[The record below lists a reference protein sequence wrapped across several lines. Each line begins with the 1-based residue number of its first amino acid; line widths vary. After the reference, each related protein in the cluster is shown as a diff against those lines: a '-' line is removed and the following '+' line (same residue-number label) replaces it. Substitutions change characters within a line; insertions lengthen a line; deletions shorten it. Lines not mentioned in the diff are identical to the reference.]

1 MITVGYSTRKSSED
15 FKELL
20 RKSSGHPKIEIIEK
34 VNPDGRSLT
43 EVYNEILEESTNDIV
58 VLCHDDIYFD
68 TKNWVKKLVRPF
80 EKNPHGIIGLA
91 GTSHMPKSG
100 MWWEDRSKMYGIVN
114 HESEGKKWESKYSS
128 SLGDKLKDVVIV
140 DGLFICLS
148 KSRIKKRFDETVEGF
163 HFYDVNF
170 SFQNF
175 LEGVQIGVMFD
186 IRVTHKSIG
195 MTNEKWERNRIQF
208 SERYSSE
215 LPKIVP
221 KKKSEKLKILLSCL
235 FFKTFTGS
243 EVYVYELARTLVG
256 LGHDVT
262 VLSDV
267 GKPLEDMAKRLGIK
281 TYSLQEPPGFKL
293 GDGKWSLNTP
303 QGMVVSTPNTMYKVS
318 EVNFDIIHVQHEPTT
333 NFICQLYPNIPKIST
348 IHSEVISLE
357 KPVINDTIREY
368 ICIRPEIQQHI
379 IDVYEIPK
387 DKTSVIYNPVD
398 KNRFS
403 NKNTNVENAVLFVGS
418 IDYLRE
424 NTIKD
429 LISYS
434 KENGKELWLVG
445 DNKSN
450 YLQDILK
457 NTHVKYFNST
467 WKTEDFIKRASET
480 AGILLGRTT
489 IESWF
494 CGKPA
499 WIYKVDSSGN
509 ILDKNLINPPSN
521 EELSKFDSNVV
532 VELIEDKYYKLIN
545 QEL

>member
-1 MITVGYSTRKSSED
+1 MITVGYSTRKSSEE

-68 TKNWVKKLVRPF
+68 TKNWVKKLVRHF

-357 KPVINDTIREY
+357 KPVINGTIREY

>member
-1 MITVGYSTRKSSED
+1 MITVGYSTRKSSEE

-68 TKNWVKKLVRPF
+68 TKNWAKKLVRHF

-128 SLGDKLKDVVIV
+128 SLGDKLKDVVVV

-208 SERYSSE
+208 SERYSNE

-221 KKKSEKLKILLSCL
+221 KKKTEKLKILLSCL

>member
-1 MITVGYSTRKSSED
+1 MITVGYSTRKSSEE

-68 TKNWVKKLVRPF
+68 TKNWVKKLVRHF

-175 LEGVQIGVMFD
+175 LEAVQIGVMFD

>member
-1 MITVGYSTRKSSED
+1 MITVGYSTRKSSKE

-68 TKNWVKKLVRPF
+68 TKNWVKKLVRHF

-521 EELSKFDSNVV
+521 EELNKFDSNVV

>member
-1 MITVGYSTRKSSED
+1 MITVGYSTRKSSEE

-68 TKNWVKKLVRPF
+68 TKNWVKKLVRHF

-91 GTSHMPKSG
+91 GTSHIPKSG

-467 WKTEDFIKRASET
+467 WKTEDFIKRVSET

-509 ILDKNLINPPSN
+509 ILDKNLITPPSN
-521 EELSKFDSNVV
+521 EELNKFDSNVV

-545 QEL
+545 QGA

>member
-1 MITVGYSTRKSSED
+1 MITVGYSTRKSSEE

-68 TKNWVKKLVRPF
+68 TKNWVKKLVRHF

-467 WKTEDFIKRASET
+467 WKTEDFIKRVSET

-509 ILDKNLINPPSN
+509 ILDKNLITPPSN
-521 EELSKFDSNVV
+521 EELNKFDSNVV

-545 QEL
+545 QGA

>member
-1 MITVGYSTRKSSED
+1 MITVGYSTRKSSEE

-68 TKNWVKKLVRPF
+68 TKNWAKKLVRHF

-467 WKTEDFIKRASET
+467 WKTEDFIKRVSET

-509 ILDKNLINPPSN
+509 ILDKNLITPPSN
-521 EELSKFDSNVV
+521 EELNKFDSNVV

-545 QEL
+545 QGA

>member
-68 TKNWVKKLVRPF
+68 TKNWAKKLVRHF

-128 SLGDKLKDVVIV
+128 SLGDKLKDVVVV

-429 LISYS
+429 LISYT

-509 ILDKNLINPPSN
+509 ILDKNLITPPSN
-521 EELSKFDSNVV
+521 EELNKFDSNVV

-545 QEL
+545 QGA

>member
-1 MITVGYSTRKSSED
+1 
-15 FKELL
+15 
-20 RKSSGHPKIEIIEK
+20 
-34 VNPDGRSLT
+34 
-43 EVYNEILEESTNDIV
+43 
-58 VLCHDDIYFD
+58 
-68 TKNWVKKLVRPF
+68 
-80 EKNPHGIIGLA
+80 
-91 GTSHMPKSG
+91 MPKSG

-128 SLGDKLKDVVIV
+128 SLGDKLKDVVVV

-208 SERYSSE
+208 SERYSNE

-221 KKKSEKLKILLSCL
+221 KKKTEKLKILLSCL

-293 GDGKWSLNTP
+293 GDGKWSLNAP

>member
-1 MITVGYSTRKSSED
+1 MITVGYSTRKSSEE

-68 TKNWVKKLVRPF
+68 TKNWVKKLVRHF

-128 SLGDKLKDVVIV
+128 SLGDKLKDVVVV

-208 SERYSSE
+208 SERYSNE

-221 KKKSEKLKILLSCL
+221 KKKTEKLKILLSCL

-293 GDGKWSLNTP
+293 GDGKWSLNAP

>member
-1 MITVGYSTRKSSED
+1 MITVGYSTRKSSEE

-68 TKNWVKKLVRPF
+68 TKNWVKKLVRHF

-91 GTSHMPKSG
+91 GTSHIPKSG

-281 TYSLQEPPGFKL
+281 TYSLKEPPGFKL

-509 ILDKNLINPPSN
+509 ILDKNLITPPSN
-521 EELSKFDSNVV
+521 EELNKFDSNVV

-545 QEL
+545 QGA

>member
-1 MITVGYSTRKSSED
+1 MITIGYSTRNSSEE

-20 RKSSGHPKIEIIEK
+20 RKSSGLPKVEIIEK
-34 VNPDGRSLT
+34 VNPNGRSLT
-43 EVYNEILEESTNDIV
+43 EVYNEILNEASNDIV

-68 TKNWVKKLVRPF
+68 TKNWAKKLTRHF

-91 GTSHMPKSG
+91 GTTSVPKSG
-100 MWWEDRSKMYGIVN
+100 MWWEDRSKMFGIVN
-114 HESEGKKWESKYSS
+114 HESDGKKWESKYSS
-128 SLGDKLKDVVIV
+128 SLGDKLKDVVMV

-148 KSRIKKRFDETVEGF
+148 KSRIKTRFDETVEGF

-195 MTNEKWERNRIQF
+195 MTNEKWEENRVKFI
-208 SERYSSE
+208 ERYSNE
-215 LPKIVP
+215 LPKILP
-221 KKKSEKLKILLSCL
+221 KKKEEKLKILLSCL

-243 EVYVYELARTLVG
+243 EVYVYELAKTLVK
-256 LGHDVT
+256 LGHDVS
-262 VLSDV
+262 VLSDI
-267 GKPLEDMAKRLGIK
+267 GRPMEDMAKKIGIK
-281 TYSLQEPPGFKL
+281 VYSLKEPPGFKL
-293 GDGKWSLNTP
+293 GDGKWSLRTP
-303 QGMVVSTPNTMYKVS
+303 EGMVLSTPNTMYKVS
-318 EVNFDIIHVQHEPTT
+318 EVNFDIIHTQHEPTT
-333 NFICQLYPNIPKIST
+333 NYICQLYPNIPKIST

-357 KPVINDTIREY
+357 KPVINETIREY
-368 ICIRPEIQQHI
+368 ICIRPEIQEHI
-379 IDVYEIPK
+379 VDVYEIPK
-387 DKTSVIYNPVD
+387 ERTSVIYNPID
-398 KNRFS
+398 KERFTQ
-403 NKNTNVENAVLFVGS
+403 KNTQVENVVLFVGS

-429 LISYS
+429 LVSYT

-450 YLQDILK
+450 YLESLLQ
-457 NTHVKYFNST
+457 NSHVKYFNST
-467 WKTEDFIKRASET
+467 WKTEDYIKRVSET

-509 ILDKNLINPPSN
+509 ILEKTLNAPPSAQ
-521 EELSKFDSNVV
+521 ELNKFDSINVCQS
-532 VELIEDKYYKLIN
+532 IEDKYYQVIN
-545 QEL
+545 QQI

>member
-1 MITVGYSTRKSSED
+1 MITVGYSTRKSSEE

-68 TKNWVKKLVRPF
+68 TKNWVKKLVRHF

-208 SERYSSE
+208 SERYSNE

-221 KKKSEKLKILLSCL
+221 KKKTEKLKILLSCL

-281 TYSLQEPPGFKL
+281 TYSLKEPPGFKL

>member
-68 TKNWVKKLVRPF
+68 TKNWVKKLVRHF

-128 SLGDKLKDVVIV
+128 SLGDKLKDVVVV

-208 SERYSSE
+208 SERYSNE

-221 KKKSEKLKILLSCL
+221 KKKTEKLKILLSCL

-429 LISYS
+429 LISYT

-509 ILDKNLINPPSN
+509 ILDKNLIIPPSN
-521 EELSKFDSNVV
+521 EELNKFDSNVV

-545 QEL
+545 YQI

>member
-68 TKNWVKKLVRPF
+68 TKNWVKKLVRHF

-128 SLGDKLKDVVIV
+128 SLGDKLKDVVVV

-208 SERYSSE
+208 SERYSNE

-221 KKKSEKLKILLSCL
+221 KKKTEKLKILLSCL

-509 ILDKNLINPPSN
+509 ILDKNLIIPPSN
-521 EELSKFDSNVV
+521 EELNKFDSNVV

-545 QEL
+545 YQI

>member
-1 MITVGYSTRKSSED
+1 MITVGYSTRKSSEE

-68 TKNWVKKLVRPF
+68 TKNWVKKLVRHF

-429 LISYS
+429 LISHS

>member
-1 MITVGYSTRKSSED
+1 MITVGYSTRKSSEE

-68 TKNWVKKLVRPF
+68 TKNWVKKLVRHF

-221 KKKSEKLKILLSCL
+221 KKKSEKLNILLSCL

-281 TYSLQEPPGFKL
+281 TYSLKEPPGFKL

-467 WKTEDFIKRASET
+467 WKTEDFIKRVSET

>member
-68 TKNWVKKLVRPF
+68 TKNWVKKLVRHF

-128 SLGDKLKDVVIV
+128 SLGDKLKDVVVV

-208 SERYSSE
+208 SERYSNE

-221 KKKSEKLKILLSCL
+221 KKKTEKLKILLSCL

>member
-68 TKNWVKKLVRPF
+68 TKNWAKKLVRHF

-128 SLGDKLKDVVIV
+128 SLGDKLKDVVVV

-429 LISYS
+429 LISYT

-509 ILDKNLINPPSN
+509 ILNKNLITPPSN
-521 EELSKFDSNVV
+521 EELNKFDSNVV

-545 QEL
+545 QGA

>member
-1 MITVGYSTRKSSED
+1 MITVGYSTRKSSEE

-68 TKNWVKKLVRPF
+68 TKNWVKKLVRHF

-91 GTSHMPKSG
+91 GTSHIPKSG

-467 WKTEDFIKRASET
+467 WKTEDFIKRVSET

-509 ILDKNLINPPSN
+509 ILDKNLITPPSN

>member
-1 MITVGYSTRKSSED
+1 MITVGYSTRKSSEE

-68 TKNWVKKLVRPF
+68 TKNWVKKLVRHF

-91 GTSHMPKSG
+91 GTSHIPKSG

-403 NKNTNVENAVLFVGS
+403 NKNTSVENAVLFVGS

-467 WKTEDFIKRASET
+467 WKTEDFIKRVSET

-509 ILDKNLINPPSN
+509 ILDKNLITPPSN
-521 EELSKFDSNVV
+521 EELNKFDSNVV

-545 QEL
+545 QGA

>member
-1 MITVGYSTRKSSED
+1 MITVGYSTRKSSEE

-68 TKNWVKKLVRPF
+68 TKNWVKKLVRHF

-128 SLGDKLKDVVIV
+128 SLGDKLKDVVVV

-208 SERYSSE
+208 SERYSNE

-221 KKKSEKLKILLSCL
+221 KKKTEKLKILLSCL

-429 LISYS
+429 LISYT

-509 ILDKNLINPPSN
+509 ILDKNLIIPPSN
-521 EELSKFDSNVV
+521 EELNKFDSNVV

-545 QEL
+545 YQI

>member
-1 MITVGYSTRKSSED
+1 
-15 FKELL
+15 
-20 RKSSGHPKIEIIEK
+20 
-34 VNPDGRSLT
+34 
-43 EVYNEILEESTNDIV
+43 
-58 VLCHDDIYFD
+58 
-68 TKNWVKKLVRPF
+68 
-80 EKNPHGIIGLA
+80 
-91 GTSHMPKSG
+91 
-100 MWWEDRSKMYGIVN
+100 
-114 HESEGKKWESKYSS
+114 
-128 SLGDKLKDVVIV
+128 
-140 DGLFICLS
+140 
-148 KSRIKKRFDETVEGF
+148 
-163 HFYDVNF
+163 
-170 SFQNF
+170 

-208 SERYSSE
+208 SERYSNE

-221 KKKSEKLKILLSCL
+221 KKKTEKLKILLSCL

>member
-1 MITVGYSTRKSSED
+1 MITVGYSTRKSSEE

-68 TKNWVKKLVRPF
+68 TKNWVKKLVRHF

-208 SERYSSE
+208 SERYSNE

-221 KKKSEKLKILLSCL
+221 KKKTEKLKILLSCL

-281 TYSLQEPPGFKL
+281 TYSLKEPPGFKL

-521 EELSKFDSNVV
+521 EELNKFDSNVV

-545 QEL
+545 YQI

>member
-1 MITVGYSTRKSSED
+1 MITVGYSTRKSSEE

-68 TKNWVKKLVRPF
+68 TKNWVKKLVRHF

>member
-1 MITVGYSTRKSSED
+1 MITVGYSTRKSSEE

-68 TKNWVKKLVRPF
+68 TKNWVKKLVRHF

-521 EELSKFDSNVV
+521 EELSNFDSNVV

>member
-1 MITVGYSTRKSSED
+1 MITVGYSTRKSSEE

-68 TKNWVKKLVRPF
+68 TKNWVKKLVRHF

-208 SERYSSE
+208 SERYSNE

-221 KKKSEKLKILLSCL
+221 KKKTEKLKILLSCL

>member
-1 MITVGYSTRKSSED
+1 MITVGYSTRKSSEE

-68 TKNWVKKLVRPF
+68 TKNWVKKLVRHF

-509 ILDKNLINPPSN
+509 ILDKNLITPPSN
-521 EELSKFDSNVV
+521 EELNKFDSNVV

-545 QEL
+545 QGA

>member
-1 MITVGYSTRKSSED
+1 
-15 FKELL
+15 
-20 RKSSGHPKIEIIEK
+20 
-34 VNPDGRSLT
+34 
-43 EVYNEILEESTNDIV
+43 
-58 VLCHDDIYFD
+58 
-68 TKNWVKKLVRPF
+68 
-80 EKNPHGIIGLA
+80 
-91 GTSHMPKSG
+91 
-100 MWWEDRSKMYGIVN
+100 
-114 HESEGKKWESKYSS
+114 
-128 SLGDKLKDVVIV
+128 
-140 DGLFICLS
+140 
-148 KSRIKKRFDETVEGF
+148 
-163 HFYDVNF
+163 
-170 SFQNF
+170 
-175 LEGVQIGVMFD
+175 
-186 IRVTHKSIG
+186 

-208 SERYSSE
+208 SERYSNE

-221 KKKSEKLKILLSCL
+221 KKKTEKLKILLSCL

-467 WKTEDFIKRASET
+467 WKTEDFIKRVSET

-509 ILDKNLINPPSN
+509 ILDKNLITPPSN
-521 EELSKFDSNVV
+521 EELNKFDSNVV

-545 QEL
+545 QGA

>member
-1 MITVGYSTRKSSED
+1 MITVGYSTRKSSEE

-68 TKNWVKKLVRPF
+68 TKNWAKKLVRHF

-128 SLGDKLKDVVIV
+128 SLGDKLKDVVVV

-208 SERYSSE
+208 SERYSNE

-221 KKKSEKLKILLSCL
+221 KKKTEKLKILLSCL

-293 GDGKWSLNTP
+293 GDGKWSLNAP

>member
-1 MITVGYSTRKSSED
+1 MITVGYSTRKSSEE

-68 TKNWVKKLVRPF
+68 TKNWVKKLVRHF

-91 GTSHMPKSG
+91 GTSHIPKSG

-467 WKTEDFIKRASET
+467 WKTEDFIKRVSET

-509 ILDKNLINPPSN
+509 ILNKNLITPPSN
-521 EELSKFDSNVV
+521 EELNKFDSNVV

-545 QEL
+545 QGA